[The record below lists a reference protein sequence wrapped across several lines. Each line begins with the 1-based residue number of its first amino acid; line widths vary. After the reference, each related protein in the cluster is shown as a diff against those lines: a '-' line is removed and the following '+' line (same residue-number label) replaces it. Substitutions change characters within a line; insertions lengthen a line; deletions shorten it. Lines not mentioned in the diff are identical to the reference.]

1 MKISGRNALHILKE
15 LHMPSRFVAKTRF
28 FALAGAASVALAAC
42 ASVPGSNVAA
52 GAPITQSEAELGREY
67 HPQFVA
73 EFGGE
78 MTGAHA
84 GYVQQVGQN
93 IAVQSGLGNAQ
104 SDFKVT
110 LLNSSVDN
118 AFAVPGGYVYVTRQL
133 VGLMNNEAELAGV
146 LGHEVGHVAARHS
159 ARRQQNAQRN
169 QLLGVLGQVL
179 SGVVLGNSALGQL
192 GQRIAGTAP
201 QLATLSYS
209 RNQEIEADQLG
220 VTYLKRAGYDPR
232 AMATVLQS
240 LAAQNSLNAQL
251 QGRDAATMPEWASTH
266 PDPAG
271 RVQNAAQLAAGGTGV
286 TNRDTFLTR
295 IDGLLYGDDPKQGM
309 IEGRNFI
316 HPEYRLSFTAPQGF
330 YMVNSTRAVSI
341 NGDSGKAQLT
351 TAAYNGNLSS
361 YISSVFQQI
370 GGEQQQL
377 QPQSIQ
383 QTTVNGIPAAYG
395 IARVNSGQQQ
405 VDVVVFAYE
414 FSNSQAF
421 HFAAIAPAG
430 QSAVFNPMFQS
441 MRRISAS
448 EAAQVVPRRI
458 DVVTAGSR
466 DTVAS
471 MAARMGYS
479 DGQEQRFRVLNG
491 LFGNQGVVAGQ
502 KYKIVVRGS

>member
-1 MKISGRNALHILKE
+1 
-15 LHMPSRFVAKTRF
+15 MPSRFVAKTRF

-52 GAPITQSEAELGREY
+52 GAPITPAEAELGREY
-67 HPQFVA
+67 HPQFLA

-84 GYVQQVGQN
+84 NYVEQVGQN

-104 SDFKVT
+104 SDFNVT

-159 ARRQQNAQRN
+159 ARRQQTAQRN

-179 SGVVLGNSALGQL
+179 SGVVFGNTALGQL
-192 GQRIAGTAP
+192 GQQIAGTAP

-209 RNQEIEADQLG
+209 RNQELEADQLG
-220 VTYLKRAGYDPR
+220 VTYLRRAGYDPR

-240 LAAQNSLNAQL
+240 LAAQNALNAQL
-251 QGRDAATMPEWASTH
+251 QGRDATIPEWASTH

-271 RVQNAAQLAAGGTGV
+271 RVQNAVQLAAGGTGV

-309 IEGRNFI
+309 IEGRSFI
-316 HPEYRLSFTAPQGF
+316 HPEFRLAFTAPQGF
-330 YMVNSTRAVSI
+330 YMVNGTRAVSI
-341 NGDSGKAQLT
+341 NGDSGRAQLT
-351 TAAYNGNLSS
+351 TAPHNGNLST
-361 YISSVFQQI
+361 YIAGVFQRL
-370 GGEQQQL
+370 GGEQAQL

-395 IARVNSGQQQ
+395 VARVNNGQQQ
-405 VDVVVFAYE
+405 VDVTVFAYE

-421 HFAAIAPAG
+421 HFAAITPAG

-441 MRRISAS
+441 MRRISTA

-458 DVVTAGSR
+458 DVVTAGSG

-471 MAARMGYS
+471 LAARMAYTN
-479 DGQEQRFRVLNG
+479 GQEQRFRVLNG
-491 LFGNQGVVAGQ
+491 LFGNEGVVPGQ
-502 KYKIVVRGS
+502 KYKIVVRAN